1 LKPKDIVEGSTD
13 LNLAFLAYIFGQRK
27 GLSLDSSKASIAE
40 TMKDDEV
47 SKEERA
53 FHFWMNSQQF
63 L

>member
-53 FHFWMNSQQF
+53 FHF
-63 L
+63 